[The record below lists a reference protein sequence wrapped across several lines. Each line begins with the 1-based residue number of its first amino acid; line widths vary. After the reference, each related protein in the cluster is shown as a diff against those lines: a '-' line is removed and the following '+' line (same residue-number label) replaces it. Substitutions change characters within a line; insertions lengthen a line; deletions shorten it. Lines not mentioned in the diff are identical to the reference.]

1 MAGEA
6 LDTSVDIRNG
16 MGFIGI
22 PCRPF
27 PSYSVSN
34 LLLSVP
40 TIFTIIVEDNGK
52 LKTVSRVG
60 DDGDDTIT
68 GGQSFILITTGA
80 ADVTFSGEVWGVP
93 QTGE

>member
-1 MAGEA
+1 MRGEA
-6 LDTSVDIRNG
+6 LDTSVHIHSG
-16 MGFIGI
+16 TSFIGI
-22 PCRPF
+22 PRRPF
-27 PSYSVSN
+27 PSYSESN

-40 TIFTIIVEDNGK
+40 TIFTIIVEDNGQ

>member
-6 LDTSVDIRNG
+6 LDTSVHIHSG
-16 MGFIGI
+16 TSFIGI
-22 PCRPF
+22 PRRPF
-27 PSYSVSN
+27 PSYSESN
-34 LLLSVP
+34 LLLSAP
-40 TIFTIIVEDNGK
+40 TIFAIVVEDSGQF
-52 LKTVSRVG
+52 KTVGRIG